1 MQPHR
6 DPFQAMSHADLQ
18 QILFDFFSPHI
29 REREKMKSLMACRA
43 HSTILTNIFG
53 HYAIHGDSLSR
64 LTSPSCEQWRKL
76 STSVDSLVIL
86 WTEWELLSDQPH
98 RLFMLCWSNSPDQR
112 RYRLLLH
119 RIGFVNRLLEPDS
132 DWPPSA
138 KAPIKGVASHPGAT
152 WLFILCSDFDPIVGV
167 IRIQLLLRHGGT
179 WELHP

>member
-1 MQPHR
+1 MKAEQNRAWVCLKISKCMQPHR

-98 RLFMLCWSNSPDQR
+98 RLLR
-112 RYRLLLH
+112 
-119 RIGFVNRLLEPDS
+119 FV
-132 DWPPSA
+132 
-138 KAPIKGVASHPGAT
+138 GAT
-152 WLFILCSDFDPIVGV
+152 DLIREGTSCYFIELASLIGSSSQTQIGP
-167 IRIQLLLRHGGT
+167 RAQRHPSK
-179 WELHP
+179 E